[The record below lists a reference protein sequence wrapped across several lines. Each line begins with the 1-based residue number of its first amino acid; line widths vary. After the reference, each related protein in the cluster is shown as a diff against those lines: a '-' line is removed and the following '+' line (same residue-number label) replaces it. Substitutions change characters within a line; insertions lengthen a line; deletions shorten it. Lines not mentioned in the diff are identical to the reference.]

1 VNEHRSRHFWL
12 LASPSGAI
20 GLALLI
26 LLLVCAIAG
35 PELAG
40 PAATRIDVA
49 IAGQTP
55 SGAHPLGTNALGQD
69 IMSRVLVASR
79 LSLELAVAATVI
91 STGLGLLLGA
101 LPSLFGTALGR
112 FVDGVI
118 RVTVAFPG
126 LLLVLF
132 LAVVFG
138 VTTYG
143 ALLAVG
149 LAGVPYMARLA
160 RSLIRSLENR
170 EFVAAARIAGV
181 RRSKVLTRHIL
192 PNVAEPLIINATM
205 TAGSAVLAFAGLS
218 FLGIGIQAPS
228 YDWGQ
233 LLQTGQ
239 SQLYTNPAAIL
250 GPGAAVVAAGL
261 AFNLLGDAAAR
272 HLSGGTRAVRSER
285 RREDVTPATG
295 RRSAAASND
304 GQPLVSVRNLR
315 VTYQGRSGAIRA
327 LRGVDLDI
335 RPGESV
341 GLVGESGS
349 GKSAIGLAVAGLVDA
364 KGTVGADVL
373 SYSGKN
379 LLTLSN
385 QAKRKLLSLDLA
397 VVFQDPMSALNP
409 VRRMGS
415 QLTDG
420 VRYHRRL
427 RRRAA
432 YRLLQGKFAHV
443 GIADP
448 DARLRHYPHQFSG
461 GMRQRAVLA
470 MGILDTPS
478 LIIADEPTTALDVT
492 TEARVLALLRS
503 IRDEH
508 RAALLIISHD
518 MSVIRRTTDRVLV
531 VYAGRVIETLPT
543 AELASRAAHPY
554 TSALLSAIPDIDG
567 DRTKPLAV
575 IAGRPPDPTLDI
587 PGCAYAP
594 RCPLVSERCRHEAPV
609 LAPAGNDHQVACWNH
624 ANVQQGGAELPARK
638 AGYPVG

>member
-1 VNEHRSRHFWL
+1 VNRRRSRYFWL
-12 LASPSGAI
+12 VASPSGAI
-20 GLALLI
+20 GAVLLVI
-26 LLLVCAIAG
+26 LLVIAIVG

-40 PAATRIDVA
+40 QAATRIDVP
-49 IAGQTP
+49 IAGQAA
-55 SGAHPLGTNALGQD
+55 SSAHLLGTNALGQD
-69 IMSRVLVASR
+69 ILARVLVASR
-79 LSLELAVAATVI
+79 LSLELAVAASAI
-91 STGLGLLLGA
+91 SAGLGLLLGA
-101 LPSLFGTALGR
+101 LPSLLGKTFGR

-160 RSLIRSLENR
+160 RTLIRSLENR
-170 EFVAAARIAGV
+170 EFVAASRIAGV
-181 RRSKVLTRHIL
+181 RRSKVLARHIL
-192 PNVAEPLIINATM
+192 PNVAEPLVINATM

-250 GPGAAVVAAGL
+250 GPGAAVVMAGL

-272 HLSGGTRAVRSER
+272 HLSGDTRAVRGVRSR
-285 RREDVTPATG
+285 PDATLAARESSPTVSD
-295 RRSAAASND
+295 R
-304 GQPLVSVRNLR
+304 GQPLVSARNLR
-315 VTYQGRSGAIRA
+315 VTYQGRSGAIPA

-335 RPGESV
+335 HPGESV

-349 GKSAIGLAVAGLVDA
+349 GKSAIGLAIAGLTA
-364 KGTVGADVL
+364 AEGTVGADVL
-373 SYSGKN
+373 SYSGTS
-379 LLTLSN
+379 LLTLSGRARR
-385 QAKRKLLSLDLA
+385 QLLGLDLA

-409 VRRMGS
+409 VRKMGS

-427 RRRAA
+427 SRRAA
-432 YRLLQGKFAHV
+432 LQLLEEKFAYV

-448 DARLRHYPHQFSG
+448 ATRLRHYPHQFSG
-461 GMRQRAVLA
+461 GMRQRAVLS

-492 TEARVLALLRS
+492 TERRVLALLRS

-518 MSVIRRTTDRVLV
+518 MSVIRRTTDRVLI
-531 VYAGRVIETLPT
+531 VYAGRVIESLRT

-554 TSALLSAIPDIDG
+554 TTALLSAIPDIDG

-575 IAGRPPDPTLDI
+575 IAGRPPDPTANL
-587 PGCAYAP
+587 PGCAYAA
-594 RCPLVSERCRHEAPV
+594 RCPVASEICRQQTPV
-609 LAPAGNDHQVACWNH
+609 LAPAGQDHDVACWNVPH
-624 ANVQQGGAELPARK
+624 LRTDDAGLPS
-638 AGYPVG
+638 AGVGDPVG

>member
-1 VNEHRSRHFWL
+1 MNARRAPRRWL

-20 GLALLI
+20 GLTLLLLLLI
-26 LLLVCAIAG
+26 TAIAG

-40 PAATRIDVA
+40 AAATRIDVP

-55 SGAHPLGTNALGQD
+55 SSAHLLGTNALGQD
-69 IMSRVLVASR
+69 IMARVLVASR
-79 LSLELAVAATVI
+79 LSLELALAATAI
-91 STGLGLLLGA
+91 STGLGLILGA
-101 LPSLFGTALGR
+101 LPSLSGPAVGR
-112 FVDGVI
+112 FVDWVI

-149 LAGVPYMARLA
+149 LAGVPYMARLV
-160 RSLIRSLENR
+160 RSLIRSVENR
-170 EFVAAARIAGV
+170 EFVAAARIAGA
-181 RRSKVLTRHIL
+181 RRGKVLTRHIL

-272 HLSGGTRAVRSER
+272 HLSGDAAAGRSHQGQA
-285 RREDVTPATG
+285 DVTPVTG
-295 RRSAAASND
+295 GTSPAAGRD
-304 GQPLVSVRNLR
+304 GEPLVSVRNLR
-315 VTYQGRSGAIRA
+315 VTYQSRSGTVRA

-335 RPGESV
+335 RRGESV

-349 GKSAIGLAVAGLVDA
+349 GKSAIGLAVAGLIDA
-364 KGTVGADVL
+364 QGAVRADVL
-373 SYSGKN
+373 SYAGKN
-379 LLTLSN
+379 LLILPN
-385 QAKRKLLSLDLA
+385 QAKRKLLGLDIA

-427 RRRAA
+427 RRRTA
-432 YRLLQGKFAHV
+432 YELLQGKLAHV
-443 GIADP
+443 GISDP
-448 DARLRHYPHQFSG
+448 GRRLRHYPHQFSG

-492 TEARVLALLRS
+492 TEGRVLALLRS

-508 RAALLIISHD
+508 QAALLIISHD

-531 VYAGRVIETLPT
+531 VYAGRVIESLPT
-543 AELASRAAHPY
+543 ADLADQATHPY
-554 TSALLSAIPDIDG
+554 TRALLAAIPDIDG
-567 DRTKPLAV
+567 DRARPLAV
-575 IAGRPPDPTLDI
+575 IAGRPPDPTLTI
-587 PGCAYAP
+587 SGCAFAP
-594 RCPLVSERCRHEAPV
+594 RCPLVSDRCHRELPILIPV
-609 LAPAGNDHQVACWNH
+609 RNDHQVACWNQPQIGR
-624 ANVQQGGAELPARK
+624 VGAEIPARK
-638 AGYPVG
+638 DGNPVG